1 MLLLLLHAT
10 NLLLLLLLLQTFTET
25 DTWCSMLTGIPRS
38 LVAPEGP
45 ADSSGKPHN

>member
-10 NLLLLLLLLQTFTET
+10 NLLLLLLLQTEHET
-25 DTWCSMLTGIPRS
+25 DTWCSMLTVIPRS

-45 ADSSGKPHN
+45 ADYYKPLN